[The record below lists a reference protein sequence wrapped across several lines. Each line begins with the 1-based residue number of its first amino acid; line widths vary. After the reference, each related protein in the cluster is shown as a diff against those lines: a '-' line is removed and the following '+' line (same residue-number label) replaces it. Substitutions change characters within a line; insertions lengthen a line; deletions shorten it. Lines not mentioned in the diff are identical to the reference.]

1 MIHSKTISK
10 LHYEQYVAIEIFGGI
25 LYHIKIN
32 YDWRPSKCK
41 LYRIL
46 LLKKDLIIQASPKW
60 ACAKQ
65 YTKAKAHTN

>member
-1 MIHSKTISK
+1 M
-10 LHYEQYVAIEIFGGI
+10 EIFGGI
-25 LYHIKIN
+25 LYHIMIN
-32 YDWRPSKCK
+32 YDWRPSMCK

-65 YTKAKAHTN
+65 YTKAKAYAN